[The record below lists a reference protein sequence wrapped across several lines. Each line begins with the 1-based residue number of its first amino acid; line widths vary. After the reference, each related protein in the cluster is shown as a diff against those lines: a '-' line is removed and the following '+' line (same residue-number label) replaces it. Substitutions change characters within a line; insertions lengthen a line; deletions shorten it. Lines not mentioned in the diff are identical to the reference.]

1 MLKRR
6 AVFQWMLA
14 EEINRG
20 LKATCSNIILDIC
33 PVKNITLTVISANIL
48 ITQKDLKTNH
58 ILISFSAIAETIK
71 QVITS

>member
-20 LKATCSNIILDIC
+20 LKAAYSNIILDIC
-33 PVKNITLTVISANIL
+33 PVKNI
-48 ITQKDLKTNH
+48 
-58 ILISFSAIAETIK
+58 
-71 QVITS
+71 